1 MYPTKSSPNILV
13 VDDIADNL
21 RVLSHTLD
29 NRGYKIRCAKNGT
42 IALKVAEKIVPDLIL
57 LDIKMPDMDGYEVC
71 RQLKQNPQTQQIPV
85 IFLSA
90 LDDVLDKV
98 KAFEVGAVDY
108 ITKPFQVEE
117 VLIRVKNH
125 LALQTAKAEVYR
137 LNQALEKKVKQRT
150 IQLEQANQQLYQEIQ
165 DRQKSEQ
172 QLVRDAVHDSLTG
185 LANRTLLMER
195 IDFAL
200 QYAKSAPDYRFAL
213 LFIDLDR
220 FKVINDSL
228 GHLVGDKLLI
238 AIANLLTKDLRP
250 TDTVA
255 RLGGDEFVILL
266 DNISHLNDA
275 TKIGDRLIERLNLPF
290 NLEAQTVF
298 ASASIGI
305 LLGSPEYDTSSQ
317 LLRDA
322 DIAMYRA
329 KEKGKGRYEVF
340 DRQMYLQT
348 LKTIEIERDLR
359 QALQNKEFVL
369 YYQPIIALK
378 DNTLA
383 GFEALIRWQHPQNG
397 FVSPADFIPVAED
410 TGLILAI
417 GDWVLEQA
425 CQQLAR
431 WQQEYTNSKMAN
443 LKISINVASQ
453 QIKEPEFIAKLDD
466 LLERISLN
474 PRCLRLEITER
485 MLVDS
490 DLNTQNAIAAIKKRG
505 IKLSIDDFGTG
516 YSSLSYLRR
525 LPIDNLKVDRSFVD
539 SINSDVESL
548 EIVKTI
554 IRRIL

>member
-1 MYPTKSSPNILV
+1 MYPTKSFPNILV

-525 LPIDNLKVDRSFVD
+525 LPIDNLKIDRS
-539 SINSDVESL
+539 
-548 EIVKTI
+548 
-554 IRRIL
+554 